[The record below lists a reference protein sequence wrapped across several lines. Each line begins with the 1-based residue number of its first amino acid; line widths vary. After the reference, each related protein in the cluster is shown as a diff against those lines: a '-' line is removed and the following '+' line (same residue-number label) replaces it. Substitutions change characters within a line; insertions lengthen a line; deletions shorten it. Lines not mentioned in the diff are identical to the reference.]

1 MKRVVAEMFFRCNS
15 LPFILAT
22 IAVFLCSTESFL
34 RSHRLKQS
42 SLDSIIKSRLDI
54 NKLKLYSSRSS
65 SKSSKEKEERWDLD
79 ASDEAA
85 KEEEESEEEVLG
97 IQEDVD
103 FKSGF
108 VSILGN
114 PNVGKSTLLNA
125 LLGTK
130 GSCELPSIQ
139 NNLEFRFN
147 KPLIDFS
154 ISAETHLTSINI
166 LCSLYCRR
174 NSMHCFSEAANNKA

>member
-1 MKRVVAEMFFRCNS
+1 MKTAVAEMIFRCNS

-34 RSHRLKQS
+34 TSHRLKRS
-42 SLDSIIKSRLDI
+42 AVDRVIKSRLDV
-54 NKLKLYSSRSS
+54 NKLVLYSSRSS
-65 SKSSKEKEERWDLD
+65 SKASKEKEERWDLD

-97 IQEDVD
+97 IQDDVD

-130 GSCELPSIQ
+130 DSREPSSVH
-139 NNLEFRFN
+139 NFL
-147 KPLIDFS
+147 S
-154 ISAETHLTSINI
+154 SASTHP
-166 LCSLYCRR
+166 
-174 NSMHCFSEAANNKA
+174 

>member
-1 MKRVVAEMFFRCNS
+1 MKRVVAEMIFRCNS

-34 RSHRLKQS
+34 KSHRLKQS
-42 SLDSIIKSRLDI
+42 ALDSIIKSRLDV
-54 NKLKLYSSRSS
+54 NKLALYSLRSS

-97 IQEDVD
+97 VQEDVD

-130 GSCELPSIQ
+130 DSCELPSIQ

-154 ISAETHLTSINI
+154 ISTETHLTSINI

-174 NSMHCFSEAANNKA
+174 NFMHCFSEAANNKA